1 MNRILQGYLGQ
12 LNRAADRI
20 DAAAEGLRAEISK
33 LKTDKEEMT
42 QKYWARGKKAAVLAE
57 TSTAYEAL
65 QAENADLKDKLR
77 QSREFASR
85 LRVLARALKEGLEP

>member
-1 MNRILQGYLGQ
+1 MNRILQGYLGR
-12 LNRAADRI
+12 LDRVADRI
-20 DAAAEGLRAEISK
+20 DAAAAKFQAELTK
-33 LKTDKEEMT
+33 LKADKEEMT

-57 TSTAYEAL
+57 TSTAYESL

-77 QSREFASR
+77 QSREYASR